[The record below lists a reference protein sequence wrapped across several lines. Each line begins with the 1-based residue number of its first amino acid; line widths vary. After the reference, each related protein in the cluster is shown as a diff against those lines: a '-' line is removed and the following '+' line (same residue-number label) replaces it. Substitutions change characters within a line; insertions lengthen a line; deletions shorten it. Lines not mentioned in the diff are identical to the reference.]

1 MKKGY
6 YVHFQGRSSVGISKK
21 IDMQLEEF
29 SEHYN
34 IGEIEVRTIQ
44 RSLLQRIIGLFP
56 TASISRDYTK
66 ALEDLDNPDFIYVR
80 RAVADRKYVK
90 FWRDIKEKY
99 PECKIIIEIF
109 TYPYDKDSFGTWD
122 AWPFYIKELIYRR
135 NLNKYID
142 RFVTYSKH
150 TEIFGVPTICT
161 TNGVDVKKI
170 SIVKGEYRDNKLTM
184 IGVAYMQRHHG
195 YERIIEG
202 MHRYYQEKKRNYD
215 VELLLVGE
223 GPEKP
228 KYYNMV
234 QKYQLQNHVKFYE
247 NKFGKQL
254 DEMYDTSD
262 IALASFGMYKLG
274 IYDSLV
280 ALKTREC
287 LAKGMPLITGC
298 KVDILDDNFK
308 YVKNFPNNGQAI
320 EIEEIIKFHEKLKK
334 EDSDKETVAK
344 NIRDF
349 AVQHVDMKSVM
360 EPIIEYINSES

>member
-34 IGEIEVRTIQ
+34 IGEIEVRTLQ

-90 FWRDIKEKY
+90 FWRNIKEKY

-135 NLNKYID
+135 NLKKYID

-195 YERIIEG
+195 
-202 MHRYYQEKKRNYD
+202 
-215 VELLLVGE
+215 
-223 GPEKP
+223 
-228 KYYNMV
+228 
-234 QKYQLQNHVKFYE
+234 
-247 NKFGKQL
+247 
-254 DEMYDTSD
+254 
-262 IALASFGMYKLG
+262 
-274 IYDSLV
+274 
-280 ALKTREC
+280 
-287 LAKGMPLITGC
+287 
-298 KVDILDDNFK
+298 
-308 YVKNFPNNGQAI
+308 
-320 EIEEIIKFHEKLKK
+320 
-334 EDSDKETVAK
+334 
-344 NIRDF
+344 
-349 AVQHVDMKSVM
+349 
-360 EPIIEYINSES
+360 